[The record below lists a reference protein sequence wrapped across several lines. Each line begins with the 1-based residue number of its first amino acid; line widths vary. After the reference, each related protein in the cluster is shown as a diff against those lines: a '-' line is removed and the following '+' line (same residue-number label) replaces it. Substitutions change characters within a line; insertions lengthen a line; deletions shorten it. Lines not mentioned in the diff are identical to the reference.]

1 MTTER
6 YNLITE
12 ADESTVVST
21 YKPAAKQST
30 CYQSEAELE
39 QALINQLQ
47 MQGYDYLPI
56 HTEAELVANLRQQLE
71 RLNHYTF
78 TDEEWGAFFAE
89 HIANPNLGYTGKTN
103 MIQNDHIRP
112 IKLKDGTTK
121 NIYLI
126 DKQTLANNRLQV
138 INQYV
143 PEGGEFDNR
152 YDVTILVNGLPLVHI
167 ELKRRGVAIKEA
179 FNQIN
184 RYERESFW
192 VGSGL
197 YQFVHI
203 FIISNGTE
211 TKYYSNTTR
220 WKHIEKNALAAH
232 ARNKSQKVA
241 SNSFEFTSYWADRNN
256 RVIPDLVDF
265 TATFFNRLT
274 ILSVLTRYCVL
285 TVDNDLLVM
294 RPYQICATEA
304 ILRRILI
311 SSNRKEWGSIKAGG
325 FVWHTTGSGK
335 TLTSFKSAQLASK
348 MPDVD
353 KVLFVVDRKD
363 LDYQTMKEYDRF
375 EKGAANSNK
384 DTSVLKKQLENPDC
398 HIIITT
404 IQKLSIFVKKNP
416 QHDVYQQHL
425 VLIFD
430 ECHRSQFGEMH
441 AAIVKK
447 FKRYH
452 IFGFTGT
459 PIFPENAGGIRLGAP
474 TQPAKVVV
482 GRVEPQVA
490 PTTAEQS
497 VNATLLAN
505 TTEQAFGDRLHIY
518 TIVDA
523 IRDHNVLPFLVSY
536 MSTMKEAENI
546 ADEQISNIDREKAL
560 MSPVRIRNIVNYVL
574 EHYDQKTK
582 RNEVYQL
589 KDKRRQGFNSIFCA
603 ASIPAAKAYYE
614 AFADAQKSLP
624 ESKRLKIA
632 IIYSYAANEE
642 DQTGLL
648 YDENNEDTSMLDAS
662 SREFLEAAIGDY
674 NRMFGT
680 NYDTS
685 ADQFQNYYKNV
696 SQRMKNRELDM
707 LIVVNMFLTGFDAT
721 TLNTLW
727 VDKNLRTHGL
737 IQAYSRTNRILNSIK
752 TFGNI
757 VCFRNL
763 EKATNDAISLF
774 GDKEA
779 GGLILLRSFKDYYEG
794 FDELKED
801 GTTVHHPGYVDA
813 VAELAMKFPHSEI
826 LNMGEE
832 QQKAFI
838 KAFGALLRAQNVLN
852 TFDQFKGQEIIT
864 PKDMQDYKSY
874 YLDLKD
880 QYRPKNEKTYIN
892 DDLVF
897 EMELIKQVEINI
909 DYILSLVAKLHDE
922 HVGNEEIRLKLEK
935 TITSSPDLRPKREL
949 IEQFIASLTPDS
961 DIHGEWA
968 TYVREQQA
976 AQIEKIIEE
985 ENLRREETL
994 QFMSRAF
1001 QEGQVQEMGTEV
1013 SKILPPMPLFSKDK
1027 GRSKKKEIVLEKLKA
1042 FFTRF
1047 FDISSGKFDVK

>member
-6 YNLITE
+6 YNLIAE

-21 YKPAAKQST
+21 YKPAVKQST

-39 QALINQLQ
+39 QALIDQLQ

-78 TDEEWGAFFAE
+78 ADEEWEAFFAE

-220 WKHIEKNALAAH
+220 YKHIEKNALAAH
-232 ARNKSQKVA
+232 ARNKYQKVA

-416 QHDVYQQHL
+416 QHEVYQQHL

-459 PIFPENAGGIRLGAP
+459 PIFPENASKAINGSIGADFF
-474 TQPAKVVV
+474 
-482 GRVEPQVA
+482 
-490 PTTAEQS
+490 
-497 VNATLLAN
+497 

-536 MSTMKEAENI
+536 MSTMKAEENI

-582 RNEVYQL
+582 RNAVYQL
-589 KDKRRQGFNSIFCA
+589 KDKRKQGFNSIFCA

-624 ESKRLKIA
+624 AGKRLKMA

-648 YDENNEDTSMLDAS
+648 SDENNEDTSMLDAS
-662 SREFLEAAIGDY
+662 SREFLEAAIKDY
-674 NRMFGT
+674 NGMFGT

-685 ADQFQNYYKNV
+685 ADRFQNYYKDV

-707 LIVVNMFLTGFDAT
+707 LVVVNMFLTGFDAT

-794 FDELKED
+794 YDELKED

-813 VAELAMKFPHSEI
+813 VAELCMKFPHAEI

-838 KAFGALLRAQNVLN
+838 KAFGALLRARNVLN
-852 TFDQFKGQEIIT
+852 TFDQFAGNEIIT
-864 PKDMQDYKSY
+864 PQDMQDYTSF

-880 QYRPKNEKTYIN
+880 QYRPKHDKTYIN

-909 DYILSLVAKLHDE
+909 DYILALVAKLHDE
-922 HVGNEEIRLKLEK
+922 HVGNEEIQLKLEK

-961 DIHGEWA
+961 DIHGEWS
-968 TYVREQQA
+968 TFVREQQA
-976 AQIEKIIEE
+976 AQIEQIIEE
-985 ENLRREETL
+985 EHLRREETL

-1027 GRSKKKEIVLEKLKA
+1027 GRSKKKETVLEKLKA